1 MPFSL
6 RSHPFAVEAFFNNST
21 ILTFAVAKEELE
33 KYVPKPLRL
42 DLFDDKWAFLTIAM
56 VDTKN
61 LRPKGFFKF
70 LGQDFFLIGYRIFV
84 RYQTSAG
91 KNLRGLYIIKSET
104 NKLSMEFFGNLF
116 TRYAYTTTDIE
127 QKIEGKTVEIKSKK
141 SKFDLKFSRLSE
153 NEVQLPESS
162 VFPSWKEARRFVGPL
177 PFTFEIVNKN
187 KEVLIIEGV
196 RQNWIA
202 SPIQVISANFDVLDS
217 FAFDNIHLSNA
228 FEIRNVPYSW
238 KKGVFDSW

>member
-141 SKFDLKFSRLSE
+141 SKFDLKFSRLAE
-153 NEVQLPESS
+153 NEVLLPESS

>member
-6 RSHPFAVEAFFNNST
+6 RHHPFAVEAFFNNST

-127 QKIEGKTVEIKSKK
+127 HKIEGKTVEIKSKK
-141 SKFDLKFSRLSE
+141 SKFDLKFSRLAE
-153 NEVQLPESS
+153 NEVLLPESS

>member
-6 RSHPFAVEAFFNNST
+6 RRHPFAVEAFFNNST

-141 SKFDLKFSRLSE
+141 SKFDLKFSRLAE
-153 NEVQLPESS
+153 NEVLLPESS